1 MKTHET
7 GIGARR
13 AVQPREGSMKL
24 CMGRCA
30 LMLAA
35 GLLLLGADARAAD
48 DQPWTLDANNWQE
61 GKDLLPDPVV
71 KHLQKGEYWF
81 KVVPVDP
88 QKFHH
93 NYSKAFWDATE
104 SNEGKYDLDE
114 KTCGLKDK
122 KTDKIPDFVFG
133 EPFPRIDKDDPKAGC
148 KIAWNFQLAGAMGGG
163 GGATFTLNGVDTGGQ
178 FRRIKAFIHSRGYQG
193 RHFGPL
199 KDNPE
204 NLAGEAIGGALE
216 PVDVEGVSTLT
227 KRYWNWDGQDALW
240 AYVPSTRRARRV
252 NAASRSD
259 PVAGLDIFSDDLN
272 CYAGKVEYYQ
282 WKLVGEQTILAPL
295 LQPYPFPM
303 KSVSPTRQIIET
315 PYMTAGYEKAGS
327 KGAPWWIQENLVF
340 VPRQVW
346 VVEGQSTDPYYNFG
360 KVIMYFDKEMY
371 RIYWKTV
378 HNRAGEYF
386 YTAMCGYH
394 FVKND
399 ETFSAV
405 FPNLVVG
412 VNDKTNRAALGGRY
426 QSSFLEQNWDPSY
439 FSLRT
444 LTHMTD

>member
-1 MKTHET
+1 M
-7 GIGARR
+7 RLYLR
-13 AVQPREGSMKL
+13 L
-24 CMGRCA
+24 CA
-30 LMLAA
+30 AILAA
-35 GLLLLGADARAAD
+35 GALTAAAD
-48 DQPWTLDANNWQE
+48 EQPWTLDASNWE
-61 GKDLLPDPVV
+61 KGKDLLPEPVV
-71 KHLQKGEYWF
+71 KRLQKGEYWF
-81 KVVPVDP
+81 KVVSADP
-88 QKFHH
+88 GKFHH
-93 NYSKAFWDATE
+93 NYSQAFWDATE
-104 SNEGKYDLDE
+104 KNAGKYDLDE

-122 KTDKIPDFVFG
+122 ATDKIPDFVFG
-133 EPFPRIDKDDPKAGC
+133 LPFPAVDKADSKAGC
-148 KIAWNFQLAGAMGGG
+148 KIAWNFTMAGAMGGG

-178 FRRIKAFIHSRGYQG
+178 FRRIKAFIHTRGYQG

-204 NLAGEAIGGALE
+204 GLAGEGIGGALE

-227 KRYWNWDGQDALW
+227 KRYWNWEGQDALW

-252 NAASRSD
+252 NAATRSD
-259 PVAGLDIFSDDLN
+259 PVAGLDIFADDLN

-295 LQPYPFPM
+295 LQPYPFAS
-303 KSVSPTRQIIET
+303 KSVSPTRQLIDT
-315 PYMTAGYEKAGS
+315 PYMPAGYEVPNA
-327 KGAPWWIQENLVF
+327 KGAPWWIQQNLVF
-340 VPRQVW
+340 VPRPVW
-346 VVEGQSTDPYYNFG
+346 VVEGQSSDPYYNFG

-371 RIYWKTV
+371 RIYWKQV

-412 VNDKTNRAALGGRY
+412 VNDKTNRAALGGRF
-426 QSSFLEQNWDPSY
+426 QSSFLEQSWDPSY

>member
-1 MKTHET
+1 MMLYL
-7 GIGARR
+7 R
-13 AVQPREGSMKL
+13 L
-24 CMGRCA
+24 CAA
-30 LMLAA
+30 LLA
-35 GLLLLGADARAAD
+35 LGALTAAAD
-48 DQPWTLDANNWQE
+48 EQPWTLEASNWE
-61 GKDLLPDPVV
+61 KGKDLLPEPVV
-71 KHLQKGEYWF
+71 KRLQKGEYWF
-81 KVVPVDP
+81 KVVSADP
-88 QKFHH
+88 GKFHH
-93 NYSKAFWDATE
+93 NYSQAFWDATE
-104 SNEGKYDLDE
+104 KNAGKYDLDE

-122 KTDKIPDFVFG
+122 ATDKIPDFVFG
-133 EPFPRIDKDDPKAGC
+133 LPFPAIEKTDPKAGC
-148 KIAWNFQLAGAMGGG
+148 KIAWNFTMAGAMGGG

-178 FRRIKAFIHSRGYQG
+178 FRRIKAFIHTRGYQG

-204 NLAGEAIGGALE
+204 GLAGEGIGGALE

-227 KRYWNWDGQDALW
+227 KRYWNWEGQDALW

-252 NAASRSD
+252 NAATRSD
-259 PVAGLDIFSDDLN
+259 PVAGLDIFADDLN

-303 KSVSPTRQIIET
+303 KPVSPTRNLIDT
-315 PYMTAGYEKAGS
+315 PYMPAGYEVPNA
-327 KGAPWWIQENLVF
+327 KGAPWWIQQNLVF
-340 VPRQVW
+340 VPRPVW
-346 VVEGQSTDPYYNFG
+346 VVEGQSSDPYYNFG

-371 RIYWKTV
+371 RIYWKQV

-412 VNDKTNRAALGGRY
+412 VNDKTNRAALGGRF
-426 QSSFLEQNWDPSY
+426 QSSFLEQSWDPSY

>member
-1 MKTHET
+1 M
-7 GIGARR
+7 RLYLR
-13 AVQPREGSMKL
+13 L
-24 CMGRCA
+24 CA
-30 LMLAA
+30 AILA
-35 GLLLLGADARAAD
+35 LGALTAAAAD
-48 DQPWTLDANNWQE
+48 EQPWTLDQSNWE
-61 GKDLLPDPVV
+61 KGKALLPEPVV
-71 KHLQKGEYWF
+71 KRLQKGEYWF
-81 KVVPVDP
+81 KVVSVDP
-88 QKFHH
+88 EKFHH
-93 NYSKAFWDATE
+93 NYSQAFWDATE
-104 SNEGKYDLDE
+104 KNAGKYDLDE

-122 KTDKIPDFVFG
+122 ATDKIPDFVFG
-133 EPFPRIDKDDPKAGC
+133 MPFPQLDKNDPKAGC
-148 KIAWNFQLAGAMGGG
+148 KIAWNFNMAGAQGGG

-178 FRRIKAFIHSRGYQG
+178 FRRIKAFIHTRGYQG

-204 NLAGEAIGGALE
+204 GLSGEAIAGALE

-227 KRYWNWDGQDALW
+227 KRYWNWDGQDAVW

-252 NAASRSD
+252 NSASRSD
-259 PVAGLDIFSDDLN
+259 PVAGLDIFADDLN

-295 LQPYPFPM
+295 LRPYPFPM
-303 KSVSPTRQIIET
+303 KSVSPTRQLIDT
-315 PYMTAGYEKAGS
+315 PYMPAGYEVPNA
-327 KGAPWWIQENLVF
+327 KGAPWWIQENLLF
-340 VPRQVW
+340 VPRPVW
-346 VVEGQSTDPYYNFG
+346 VVEGQSSDPYYNFG
-360 KVIMYFDKEMY
+360 KVIMYFDREMY
-371 RIYWKTV
+371 RIYWKQV

-426 QSSFLEQNWDPSY
+426 QSSFLEQSWDPAY

>member
-1 MKTHET
+1 M
-7 GIGARR
+7 RLYLR
-13 AVQPREGSMKL
+13 L
-24 CMGRCA
+24 CA
-30 LMLAA
+30 AMLAA
-35 GLLLLGADARAAD
+35 GALTAAAD
-48 DQPWTLDANNWQE
+48 EQLWTLEASNWE
-61 GKDLLPDPVV
+61 KGKDLLPEPVV
-71 KHLQKGEYWF
+71 KRLQKGEYWF
-81 KVVPVDP
+81 KVVSVDP
-88 QKFHH
+88 GKFHH
-93 NYSKAFWDATE
+93 NYSQAFWDATE
-104 SNEGKYDLDE
+104 KNAGKYDLDE

-122 KTDKIPDFVFG
+122 ATDKIPDFVFG
-133 EPFPRIDKDDPKAGC
+133 LPFPQVDKADSKAGC
-148 KIAWNFQLAGAMGGG
+148 KIAWNFTMAGAQGGG

-178 FRRIKAFIHSRGYQG
+178 FRRIKAFIHTRGYQG

-204 NLAGEAIGGALE
+204 SLSGEAIAGALE

-227 KRYWNWDGQDALW
+227 KRYWNWDGQDAVW

-252 NAASRSD
+252 NSASRSD
-259 PVAGLDIFSDDLN
+259 PVAGLDIFADDLN
-272 CYAGKVEYYQ
+272 CYGGKVEYYQ

-295 LQPYPFPM
+295 LQPYPFAS
-303 KSVSPTRQIIET
+303 KSVSPTRQLIDT
-315 PYMTAGYEKAGS
+315 PYMPAGYEVPNA
-327 KGAPWWIQENLVF
+327 KGAPWWIQQNLVF
-340 VPRQVW
+340 VPRPVW
-346 VVEGQSTDPYYNFG
+346 IVEGQSSDPYYNFG

-371 RIYWKTV
+371 RIYWKQV

-426 QSSFLEQNWDPSY
+426 QSSFLEQSWDPSY

>member
-1 MKTHET
+1 M
-7 GIGARR
+7 RLYLR
-13 AVQPREGSMKL
+13 L
-24 CMGRCA
+24 CA
-30 LMLAA
+30 AMLAA
-35 GLLLLGADARAAD
+35 GALTAAAD
-48 DQPWTLDANNWQE
+48 EQLWTLEASNWE
-61 GKDLLPDPVV
+61 KGKDLLPEPVV
-71 KHLQKGEYWF
+71 KRLQKGEYWF
-81 KVVPVDP
+81 KVVSVDSG
-88 QKFHH
+88 KFHH
-93 NYSKAFWDATE
+93 NYSQAFWDATE
-104 SNEGKYDLDE
+104 KNAGKYDLDE

-122 KTDKIPDFVFG
+122 ATDKIPDFVFG
-133 EPFPRIDKDDPKAGC
+133 LPFPQVDKADSKAGC
-148 KIAWNFQLAGAMGGG
+148 KIAWNFTMAGAMGGG

-178 FRRIKAFIHSRGYQG
+178 FRRIKAFIHTRGYQG

-204 NLAGEAIGGALE
+204 SLSGEAIAGALE

-227 KRYWNWDGQDALW
+227 KRYWNWEGQDAVW

-252 NAASRSD
+252 NSASRSD
-259 PVAGLDIFSDDLN
+259 PVAGLDIFADDLN
-272 CYAGKVEYYQ
+272 CYGGKVEYYQ

-295 LQPYPFPM
+295 LQPYPFGS
-303 KSVSPTRQIIET
+303 KSVSPTRQLIDT
-315 PYMTAGYEKAGS
+315 PYMPAGYEVPNA
-327 KGAPWWIQENLVF
+327 KGAPWWIQQNLVF
-340 VPRQVW
+340 VPRPVW
-346 VVEGQSTDPYYNFG
+346 IVEGQSSDPYYNFG

-371 RIYWKTV
+371 RIYWKQV

-426 QSSFLEQNWDPSY
+426 QSSFLEQSWDPSY

>member
-1 MKTHET
+1 
-7 GIGARR
+7 
-13 AVQPREGSMKL
+13 MKL
-24 CMGRCA
+24 AMYPCA
-30 LMLAA
+30 AALAA
-35 GLLLLGADARAAD
+35 CLLIPWTGARAAD
-48 DQPWTLDANNWQE
+48 DDKPWTLDANNWQE
-61 GKDLLPDPVV
+61 GKDLLPEPVV
-71 KHLQKGEYWF
+71 KHLQKGDYWF
-81 KVVPVDP
+81 KVVPVDKD
-88 QKFHH
+88 KFHH

-104 SNEGKYDLDE
+104 ANAGKYELDD
-114 KTCGLKDK
+114 KACGLKDK
-122 KTDKIPDFVFG
+122 ATGKIPAFVFG
-133 EPFPRIDKDDPKAGC
+133 LPFPKVEKSDPKAGC
-148 KIAWNFQLAGAMGGG
+148 EIAWNFNLATAMGGG
-163 GGATFTLNGVDTGGQ
+163 GGATFTLNGVDTNGQ

-204 NLAGEAIGGALE
+204 NLAGEGIGGALE

-227 KRYWNWDGQDALW
+227 KRYWDWDSQDAIW

-259 PVAGLDIFSDDLN
+259 PVGGLDIFADDLN

-282 WKLVGEQTILAPL
+282 WKLVGEGQILAPV
-295 LQPYPFPM
+295 LQPYPFPS

-315 PYMTAGYEKAGS
+315 PYMTAGYEKPGS

-340 VPRQVW
+340 VVRPVW

-371 RIYWKTV
+371 RIYWKLV

-386 YTAMCGYH
+386 YSAMCGYH

-412 VNDKTNRAALGGRY
+412 VNDKTNRAALGGRF

>member
-1 MKTHET
+1 
-7 GIGARR
+7 
-13 AVQPREGSMKL
+13 MKL

-35 GLLLLGADARAAD
+35 GMLLLGADARAGD

-114 KTCGLKDK
+114 KTCGIKDK
-122 KTDKIPDFVFG
+122 TTGKNPDFVFG
-133 EPFPRIDKDDPKAGC
+133 QPFPKIDKSDPKAGC
-148 KIAWNFQLAGAMGGG
+148 KIAWNFAMTGAMGGG
-163 GGATFTLNGVDTGGQ
+163 GGATFTLNGVDSGGQ

-193 RHFGPL
+193 RHFGPI

-204 NLAGEAIGGALE
+204 NLEGEAIGGALE

-227 KRYWNWDGQDALW
+227 KRIWDWDSQDAIW

-315 PYMTAGYEKAGS
+315 PYMTAGYEKPGS

-346 VVEGQSTDPYYNFG
+346 VVEGQSSDPYYNFG

-371 RIYWKTV
+371 RIYWKLV

-412 VNDKTNRAALGGRY
+412 VNDKTNRAAIGGRY

>member
-1 MKTHET
+1 M
-7 GIGARR
+7 RLYLR
-13 AVQPREGSMKL
+13 L
-24 CMGRCA
+24 CA
-30 LMLAA
+30 AILAA
-35 GLLLLGADARAAD
+35 GALTAAAD
-48 DQPWTLDANNWQE
+48 EQPWTLEASNWE
-61 GKDLLPDPVV
+61 KGKDLLPEPVV
-71 KHLQKGEYWF
+71 KRLQKGEYWF
-81 KVVPVDP
+81 KVVSADP
-88 QKFHH
+88 GKFHH
-93 NYSKAFWDATE
+93 NYSQAFWDATE
-104 SNEGKYDLDE
+104 KNAGKYDLDE

-122 KTDKIPDFVFG
+122 ATDKIPDFVFG
-133 EPFPRIDKDDPKAGC
+133 LPFPAVDKADSKAGC
-148 KIAWNFQLAGAMGGG
+148 KIAWNFNMAGAQGGG

-178 FRRIKAFIHSRGYQG
+178 FRRIKAFIHTRGYQG

-204 NLAGEAIGGALE
+204 GLAGEAIGGALE

-227 KRYWNWDGQDALW
+227 KRYWDWESQDAIW

-259 PVAGLDIFSDDLN
+259 PVAGLDIFADDLN

-303 KSVSPTRQIIET
+303 KSVSPTRQLIDT
-315 PYMTAGYEKAGS
+315 PYMSAGYEVPNRR
-327 KGAPWWIQENLVF
+327 GAPWWIQDHLVF
-340 VPRQVW
+340 VKRPVW
-346 VVEGQSTDPYYNFG
+346 VVEGQSSDPYYNFG

-371 RIYWKTV
+371 RIYWKLV
-378 HNRAGEYF
+378 HNRGGEYF

-405 FPNLVVG
+405 FPNLVIG
-412 VNDKTNRAALGGRY
+412 VNDKTNRAALGGRF
-426 QSSFLEQNWDPSY
+426 QSSFLEQHWDPAY

-444 LTHMTD
+444 ITHMTD

>member
-1 MKTHET
+1 M
-7 GIGARR
+7 RLYLR
-13 AVQPREGSMKL
+13 L
-24 CMGRCA
+24 CA
-30 LMLAA
+30 AILAA
-35 GLLLLGADARAAD
+35 GALTAAAD
-48 DQPWTLDANNWQE
+48 EQPWTLEASNWE
-61 GKDLLPDPVV
+61 KGKDLLPEPVV
-71 KHLQKGEYWF
+71 KRLQKGEYWF
-81 KVVPVDP
+81 KVVSADP
-88 QKFHH
+88 GKFHH
-93 NYSKAFWDATE
+93 NYSQAFWDATE
-104 SNEGKYDLDE
+104 KNAGKYDLDE

-122 KTDKIPDFVFG
+122 ATDKIPDFVFG
-133 EPFPRIDKDDPKAGC
+133 LPFPAVDKADSKAGC
-148 KIAWNFQLAGAMGGG
+148 KIAWNFNMAGAQGGG

-178 FRRIKAFIHSRGYQG
+178 FRRIKAFIHTRGYQG

-204 NLAGEAIGGALE
+204 SLSGEAIAGALE

-227 KRYWNWDGQDALW
+227 KRYWNWDGQDAVW

-252 NAASRSD
+252 NSASRSD
-259 PVAGLDIFSDDLN
+259 PVAGLDIFADDLN
-272 CYAGKVEYYQ
+272 CYGGKVEYYQ

-295 LQPYPFPM
+295 LQPYPFGS
-303 KSVSPTRQIIET
+303 KSVSPTRQLIDT
-315 PYMTAGYEKAGS
+315 PYMPAGYEVPNA
-327 KGAPWWIQENLVF
+327 KGAPWWIQQNLVF
-340 VPRQVW
+340 VPRPVW
-346 VVEGQSTDPYYNFG
+346 IVEGQSSDPYYNFG

-371 RIYWKTV
+371 RIYWKQV

-426 QSSFLEQNWDPSY
+426 QSSFLEQSWDPSY

>member
-1 MKTHET
+1 MKFWM
-7 GIGARR
+7 R
-13 AVQPREGSMKL
+13 PL
-24 CMGRCA
+24 CVIA
-30 LMLAA
+30 LAA
-35 GLLLLGADARAAD
+35 FLAPVTRAAD

-88 QKFHH
+88 AKFHQ

-104 SNEGKYDLDE
+104 ANAGKYDLDE

-122 KTDKIPDFVFG
+122 ATNKIPDFVFG
-133 EPFPRIDKDDPKAGC
+133 QPFPQIDKNDPKAGC
-148 KIAWNFQLAGAMGGG
+148 KIAWNFQMTGAMGGG

-178 FRRIKAFIHSRGYQG
+178 FRRIKAFIHTRGYQG

-204 NLAGEAIGGALE
+204 GLSGEGIGGALE

-259 PVAGLDIFSDDLN
+259 PVAGLDIFADDLN

-282 WKLVGEQTILAPL
+282 WKLVGEKTILAPL
-295 LQPYPFPM
+295 LQPYPFHM
-303 KSVSPTRQIIET
+303 KPVSPTRQLIDT
-315 PYMTAGYEKAGS
+315 PYMTAGYEKPGS

-371 RIYWKTV
+371 RIYWKLV

-399 ETFSAV
+399 DTFSAV

>member
-1 MKTHET
+1 MKFLV
-7 GIGARR
+7 R
-13 AVQPREGSMKL
+13 PL
-24 CMGRCA
+24 CMIA
-30 LMLAA
+30 LAA
-35 GLLLLGADARAAD
+35 FLAPVARAAD

-88 QKFHH
+88 AKFHH

-104 SNEGKYDLDE
+104 ANAGKYDLDE

-122 KTDKIPDFVFG
+122 ATNKIPDFVFG
-133 EPFPRIDKDDPKAGC
+133 QPFPQIDKNDPKAGC
-148 KIAWNFQLAGAMGGG
+148 KIAWNFQMTGAMGGG

-178 FRRIKAFIHSRGYQG
+178 FRRIKAFIHTRGYQG

-204 NLAGEAIGGALE
+204 NLSGEGIGGALE

-259 PVAGLDIFSDDLN
+259 PVAGLDIFADDLN

-282 WKLVGEQTILAPL
+282 WKLVGEKTILAPL

-303 KSVSPTRQIIET
+303 KPVSPTRQLIDT
-315 PYMTAGYEKAGS
+315 PYMTAGYEKPGS

-371 RIYWKTV
+371 RIYWKLV

-412 VNDKTNRAALGGRY
+412 VNDKTNRAAIGGRY